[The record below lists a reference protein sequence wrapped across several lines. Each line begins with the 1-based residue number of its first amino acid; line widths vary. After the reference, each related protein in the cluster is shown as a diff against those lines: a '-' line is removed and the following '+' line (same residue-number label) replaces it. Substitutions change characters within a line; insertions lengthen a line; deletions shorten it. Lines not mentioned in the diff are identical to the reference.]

1 MERERHYTEL
11 TQPVE
16 YSVRISSVTTPPFSP
31 SDLWFDTKALRGQP
45 HCDKVSHALK

>member
-1 MERERHYTEL
+1 MERERHYTDL
-11 TQPVE
+11 TRPVE
-16 YSVRISSVTTPPFSP
+16 YSVRISSVTTPP